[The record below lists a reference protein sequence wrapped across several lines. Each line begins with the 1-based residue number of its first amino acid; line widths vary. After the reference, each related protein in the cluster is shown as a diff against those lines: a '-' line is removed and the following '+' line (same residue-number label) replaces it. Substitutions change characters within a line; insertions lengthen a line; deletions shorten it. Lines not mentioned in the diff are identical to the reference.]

1 MSIFD
6 EILPIYW
13 YIDMKIEELGKL
25 IKNRRKVLGLTIR
38 DLADLT
44 GISKTT
50 ISQTERGV
58 RNPTFEVLQ
67 NIFEYLNLEMKVE
80 VKERK

>member
-1 MSIFD
+1 M
-6 EILPIYW
+6 E
-13 YIDMKIEELGKL
+13 IEELGKL

-38 DLADLT
+38 ELANLT
-44 GISKTT
+44 GASKTT

-58 RNPTFEVLQ
+58 RNPTFEILQ

-80 VKERK
+80 VKKRK